1 MHKFDSLFFCIW
13 KYLKVQEEKKY
24 ITSNFS
30 DILSRIKVVNI
41 FILTKDKTTAACTRI
56 TN

>member
-1 MHKFDSLFFCIW
+1 MEVPKRR
-13 KYLKVQEEKKY
+13 KKN

-41 FILTKDKTTAACTRI
+41 FILTKDKTTAACRRI

>member
-1 MHKFDSLFFCIW
+1 MEVPKSTRR
-13 KYLKVQEEKKY
+13 KKKY

>member
-1 MHKFDSLFFCIW
+1 MEVPKSTRR
-13 KYLKVQEEKKY
+13 KKKY

-41 FILTKDKTTAACTRI
+41 FILTKDKTTVACTRI